1 MKTAL
6 ILATN
11 QQRSVIAGLGTPV
24 RTYTPYGAHRADH
37 GASLAFA
44 SERLD
49 ICLGLYVLGNGAR
62 GYSPQLMRMSG
73 PDACSPFGAGGINA
87 YAYCAGDPVNRVDRT
102 GHWPELLN
110 WAGGIPRKLIGP
122 MYSIDGAA
130 HRVVERSVARILGQK
145 PPAPPGIKNRLR
157 DITIFYSSTFLAVTE
172 FTGAQLINA
181 DLGPYT
187 NFAVT
192 AGATAHTSRVL
203 SSLQAT
209 AQRARAY
216 DLSLPKVAM
225 ETAFDLTGLNWMLGR
240 DGTVAPANRVVETV
254 AHLRNP
260 VSKA

>member
-49 ICLGLYVLGNGAR
+49 ACLGLYLLGNGTR

-87 YAYCAGDPVNRVDRT
+87 YAYCAGDPVNHVDRT

-110 WAGGIPRKLIGP
+110 WTGGTARKLIGP
-122 MYSIDGAA
+122 LYSIDGATQ
-130 HRVVERSVARILGQK
+130 RVVERSVARILGQR
-145 PPAPPGIKNRLR
+145 PPAPRDIKDRLR
-157 DITIFYSSTFLAVTE
+157 DIAIFYSSTFLAVTDIP
-172 FTGAQLINA
+172 GAQLING
-181 DLGPYT
+181 DLGPAT
-187 NFAVT
+187 NLAVT
-192 AGATAHTSRVL
+192 AGATAHTTRVL
-203 SSLQAT
+203 ASMQAT
-209 AQRARAY
+209 AQRARAH
-216 DLSLPKVAM
+216 DLPLAKVAM
-225 ETAFDLTGLNWMLGR
+225 EAAFDLTGLNWMLGR

-254 AHLRNP
+254 ARLRNP
-260 VSKA
+260 V